1 MARVAFCQNVMV
13 EQMGVMCLSAILK
26 DAGHTTEVFFDDER
40 HPDRFMKELVDFKP
54 DIIAFSILTPSVPWA
69 LRLAQRV
76 KRDMGAITVLG
87 NVHAI
92 VCPEI
97 IEEPG
102 VDIVCLGEG
111 EFPMRDL
118 CGRIDAGEDYS
129 TIDGFW
135 VKTGT
140 GIVKN
145 PMCAELVDLD
155 AMPFHDRPLYDKYAF
170 FRHSHY
176 VRLTIGRGCPFRC
189 TFCTNPVL
197 ADKYGR
203 KRYVRKLS
211 PERAIAEIEHTI
223 RSRPE
228 KVNYVFFAD
237 EVFWV
242 TNAWLREFCTL
253 YKERIRIP
261 FSAAFRF
268 GPIAEEDVQLMA
280 EAGCTA
286 VSFAF
291 ETGDEQQRREL
302 MNKNVSDELIL
313 QLSSLLRKHKIR
325 RCATAFFGLPGDTFD
340 DHIQRLAFYREVNPT
355 YLWTTFFQPYP
366 GVALSESPDVK
377 KNLPQI
383 KEFAAT
389 LHSDMYLDVPDR
401 ARLVALKK
409 VYFLC
414 MKLPWLEPFLVRLTR
429 YRIPLLFDFLF
440 FLHFTYYAFVFE
452 RVSPIQWLVHLKVF
466 AINPLL
472 RKHRVLQNTGESYE
486 PPQEGSGK
494 RAGKD

>member
-1 MARVAFCQNVMV
+1 MARVAFCQDVMV
-13 EQMGVMCLSAILK
+13 EQMGVMCVSAVLK
-26 DAGHTTEVFFDDER
+26 DAGHTTEIFFDDQR
-40 HPDRFMKELVDFKP
+40 RPDRFMKELADFEP
-54 DIIAFSILTPSVPWA
+54 DIVAFSILTPSAPWA
-69 LRLAQRV
+69 LRMVKRV
-76 KRDMGAITVLG
+76 KQELDAITVFG

-92 VCPEI
+92 VCPAI

-118 CGRIDAGEDYS
+118 CARIDAGEEYS
-129 TIDGFW
+129 SIDGFW
-135 VKTGT
+135 VKTDT

-170 FRHSHY
+170 FRHSRY
-176 VRLTIGRGCPFRC
+176 LRLVLGRGCPFRC
-189 TFCTNPVL
+189 TFCTNPVM

-223 RSRPE
+223 RNRPA
-228 KVNYVFFAD
+228 KVKFIFFAD

-242 TNAWLREFCTL
+242 TNAWLREFCAL

-261 FSAAFRF
+261 FCGAFRF

-280 EAGCTA
+280 EAGCKA
-286 VSFAF
+286 VAFAF
-291 ETGDEQQRREL
+291 ETGDEKQRREL

-313 QLSSLLRKHKIR
+313 ELSGLLRKCNISY
-325 RCATAFFGLPGDTFD
+325 CASAFFGLPGDTFN
-340 DHIQRLAFYREVNPT
+340 DHIQRLAFYRKANPT

-366 GVALSESPDVK
+366 GVSLSEHPEVK
-377 KNLPQI
+377 KALPEA
-383 KEFAAT
+383 KAFEAP
-389 LHSDMYLDVPDR
+389 LHGDMYLDLPDR
-401 ARLVALKK
+401 ERLVALKK

-414 MKLPWLEPFLVRLTR
+414 MKFPWLEPLLVWLTR
-429 YRIPLLFDFLF
+429 FRIPLLFDFLF
-440 FLHFTYYAFVFE
+440 FLHFTYYVFVFE
-452 RVSPIQWLVHLKVF
+452 RVSPIQWFVHLKVF
-466 AINPLL
+466 ALNPLL
-472 RKHRVLQNTGESYE
+472 RKHSILQNTGKPYE
-486 PPQEGSGK
+486 APQRGSRK
-494 RAGKD
+494 RPDGD